1 MSIWDEILQNI
12 LQTSKPSNKPAD
24 TKSIGNAVAKIKSN
38 SFYMNKARESLGDV
52 ANQISKD
59 TLQRIARTIKDN
71 EKATKY
77 RTTGPDELEDIAANV
92 VKGKTVKVSSPSSER
107 YISNKGRSPY
117 TKGEYSIDKDD
128 DKQKEVNISSTAVD
142 EASYDAKTHIASIKF
157 HGGDKW
163 YNYVATPEDWEA
175 FLKSPSKGRW
185 IHDVWTPNN
194 WLPGYQRK
202 KRR

>member
-52 ANQISKD
+52 VNQISND
-59 TLQRIARTIKDN
+59 TLQRIAKTIKDN

-77 RTTGPDELEDIAANV
+77 RTTGPDELEDIATSV

-128 DKQKEVNISSTAVD
+128 EKKKEVSISSTAV
-142 EASYDAKTHIASIKF
+142 EKASYDPKTGIAAIKF

-163 YNYVATPEDWEA
+163 YDYQMTPEEFEA
-175 FLKSPSKGRW
+175 FMKSPSKGR
-185 IHDVWTPNN
+185 HVHYVMTPHN

>member
-52 ANQISKD
+52 ANQISNE

-77 RTTGPDELEDIAANV
+77 RTTGPDELEDIATSV

-128 DKQKEVNISSTAVD
+128 EKKKEVNISSTAV
-142 EASYDAKTHIASIKF
+142 EKASYDPKTGIAAIKF

-163 YNYVATPEDWEA
+163 YDYQMTPEEFEA
-175 FLKSPSKGRW
+175 FMKSPSKGR
-185 IHDVWTPNN
+185 HVHYVMTPHN

>member
-52 ANQISKD
+52 ANQISGDMLK
-59 TLQRIARTIKDN
+59 RIAKTIKDN

-128 DKQKEVNISSTAVD
+128 EKKKEVNISSTAV
-142 EASYDAKTHIASIKF
+142 EKASYDPKTGIAAIKF

-163 YNYVATPEDWEA
+163 YDYQMTPEEFEA
-175 FLKSPSKGRW
+175 FMKSPSKGR
-185 IHDVWTPNN
+185 HVHYVMTPHN